1 MHVSK
6 SASTLFRRL
15 RYKHLLMLV
24 TLGTAKNLHRAA
36 EAMSMSQPAT
46 TRMLQEIEESFGC
59 ELFERQSRGIRPN
72 ALGEEAIRFAQTA
85 LNQLN
90 RCAEGI
96 SEKSRGGFGN
106 LAIGTIMGAAPDLV
120 VQSVAEMKRRSP
132 QLRIRIMG
140 DTSDQLIT
148 LLDQGVIDLAV
159 ARRNLESDRT
169 RFDFEPLGNE
179 RLILTVHREHPLA
192 NKQQLELEELVMNW
206 SWILQPPTSPARI
219 ALEQSLERISL
230 PSPPDII
237 ECSSVFAMLQ
247 LVQMTDAILFL
258 SEAVLKD
265 YLRTGLVVALPVNLS
280 EKMTPYG
287 ILTRKN
293 TPFSRE
299 MEQFVA
305 LLHEQAKTLEQMD

>member
-1 MHVSK
+1 MHVSQ
-6 SASTLFRRL
+6 STSSLFRRL
-15 RYKHLLMLV
+15 RYKHMLMLV
-24 TLGTAKNLHRAA
+24 TLGTSQNLHRAA

-46 TRMLQEIEESFGC
+46 TRMLQEIEDAFGC

-85 LNQLN
+85 LNQLS

-96 SEKSRGGFGN
+96 AEKSQGGYGN
-106 LAIGTIMGAAPDLV
+106 LAIGTIMGAAPELV
-120 VQSVAEMKRRSP
+120 VQSVAEMKRRFP
-132 QLRIRIMG
+132 RLRIRIMG
-140 DTSDQLIT
+140 DTSDQLIE
-148 LLDQGVIDLAV
+148 LLDQGVIDLAI

-192 NKQQLELEELVMNW
+192 RQQKLDLEDLVMNW
-206 SWILQPPTSPARI
+206 PWILQPPTSPARI
-219 ALEQSLERISL
+219 ALEQSLEAISL

-258 SEAVLKD
+258 SEPVLKD
-265 YLRTGLVVALPVNLS
+265 YLRTGLVVALPVSFS

-293 TPFSRE
+293 TPATRE
-299 MEQFVA
+299 MEKFVA
-305 LLHEQAKTLEQMD
+305 LLQEQAKTLKLEA